1 MKKIVIPGFT
11 GLFMV
16 CVSTSAAYAQNQTS
30 VAKLQLKPGIIHAPQ
45 ASEEKENDRIL
56 PDKLNTR
63 AARDFTKTYNNATHV
78 NWYRCGDG
86 FVAYFIPANDVK
98 TKVYYDKKGNYQCKV
113 RSYAED
119 RLSPEIRH
127 QVKSNH
133 YDFNIF
139 RVTEIHAKNKTAFII
154 KLEGKT
160 SWKTIKVVDNEME
173 ATEEY
178 KKG

>member
-1 MKKIVIPGFT
+1 MKKILIPGFT

-16 CVSTSAAYAQNQTS
+16 YVSTSLAYAQNQTS
-30 VAKLQLKPGIIHAPQ
+30 VAKLQLKPGIISSVQ

-56 PDKLNTR
+56 PDKVSTK
-63 AARDFTKTYNNATHV
+63 AAKDFTKTYKNATRV

-86 FVAYFIPANDVK
+86 FVVYFIPANDVK

-113 RSYAED
+113 RGYAED
-119 RLSPEIRH
+119 KLSPEIRH
-127 QVKSNH
+127 QVKSSY

-139 RVTEIHAKNKTAFII
+139 WVTEIRAKNKTAFII

-160 SWKTIKVVDNEME
+160 SWKTIKVVGDEME